1 MGDQHELYRETIVHK
16 IRNQCG
22 KEHMVTIDEELEA
35 AQDAKAAIDTLS
47 TTATLNGATTGILRE
62 AILVATPMT
71 IFSNEGPLNEA
82 RQEVVIALSDLIHG
96 PPTQEKIERAKDA
109 IDIWVVELLQR

>member
-1 MGDQHELYRETIVHK
+1 
-16 IRNQCG
+16 
-22 KEHMVTIDEELEA
+22 
-35 AQDAKAAIDTLS
+35 
-47 TTATLNGATTGILRE
+47 
-62 AILVATPMT
+62 MT

>member
-1 MGDQHELYRETIVHK
+1 
-16 IRNQCG
+16 
-22 KEHMVTIDEELEA
+22 MVTIDEELEA